1 MITKFSPE
9 VIENLKCYVYLYLD
23 PATNEIFYVGKGR
36 GNRVFAH
43 LNDET
48 GSDKIVKIN
57 EIRGRGQEPKIEI
70 LVHGLDDDEARKI
83 EAIVIDL
90 IGIKS
95 ENLTNKVRG
104 WQAGIYGRMNIDEIT
119 SLYCQEIEIE
129 EPAILV
135 PVDKIFRSSRGLYNA
150 TRERLRV
157 DEKGRKAE
165 YVFSINEGIVKAVY
179 EIKTWLP
186 GPSTFKRRTDG
197 TIQEIILKEFIG
209 DRAAP
214 EIWDKYINKSVRK
227 YFLDRDTKDSIC
239 YVNI

>member
-83 EAIVIDL
+83 EAIVIVTCSTDIDKRL
-90 IGIKS
+90 SIKR
-95 ENLTNKVRG
+95 LFKQRHRG
-104 WQAGIYGRMNIDEIT
+104 
-119 SLYCQEIEIE
+119 
-129 EPAILV
+129 
-135 PVDKIFRSSRGLYNA
+135 
-150 TRERLRV
+150 
-157 DEKGRKAE
+157 
-165 YVFSINEGIVKAVY
+165 
-179 EIKTWLP
+179 
-186 GPSTFKRRTDG
+186 
-197 TIQEIILKEFIG
+197 
-209 DRAAP
+209 
-214 EIWDKYINKSVRK
+214 
-227 YFLDRDTKDSIC
+227 
-239 YVNI
+239 